1 MAGKVQLSK
10 NKMTSSGGIGSF
22 SVLATHTQ
30 SWGLLVT
37 ISGRSP
43 CSSLR
48 QGNLPLAAKCVS
60 SHFLWHRG
68 ISDFVSVVLMV
79 ADVPNGVLFVGKE
92 GLLLSL
98 FLPRQVLATD

>member
-1 MAGKVQLSK
+1 MAGKVELSK
-10 NKMTSSGGIGSF
+10 SKMTSSGAIGSF
-22 SVLATHTQ
+22 SVLATHTE
-30 SWGLLVT
+30 SWGVLVT

-48 QGNLPLAAKCVS
+48 QGNLPLATKCVS
-60 SHFLWHRG
+60 SHFLQHRV

-79 ADVPNGVLFVGKE
+79 TDVHNWVLFVGEE

-98 FLPRQVLATD
+98 FLPRQVLATN